1 MLEFLTPD
9 IFNGLIWAS
18 ILIGG
23 ALAILRLYR
32 DLTRPLPRDRDSSG
46 PPGPEQ
52 RPRYRQAEAEDMQDT
67 PPRD

>member
-46 PPGPEQ
+46 PPGPGQ
-52 RPRYRQAEAEDMQDT
+52 RPPSGQDEGQDRQDT

>member
-46 PPGPEQ
+46 PGGPEQ
-52 RPRYRQAEAEDMQDT
+52 RPRYRRAEAENRQDT